1 MKELENLKYEISNTL
16 YKMIHD
22 YNFEEDDIIY
32 MKASIKEWE
41 ILLKI
46 LKGDKSENL
55 YRYIKNKNISNG
67 IIRKIYDKK

>member
-22 YNFEEDDIIY
+22 YNFEKDDIIY

-46 LKGDKSENL
+46 LKGSDK
-55 YRYIKNKNISNG
+55 
-67 IIRKIYDKK
+67 